1 MSEIISDEVKKVWP
15 KSAPSISNINKYVE
29 KYKNEVIVIKYGG
42 NVLID
47 REVFNNFIVD
57 IGILHKLGL
66 SIIVVHGGGPRIK
79 RELDKSNISS
89 KFIKGLRVTDKKIIN
104 IVENVLIDFNK
115 DIVNSLKL
123 QGSNATSIHTKE
135 KNIISVK
142 PEDEELGFVGIP
154 EKINMYILNELIKK
168 KEIPVI
174 APLGIG
180 KDNQSY
186 NINGD
191 TAAGAIAKSLKSRRL
206 LLMTNVEGVYDNN
219 KKLISELCVNEEF
232 VSGTYKGNP
241 DLAQFDLKLGYTA
254 ADFIQMLALININ
267 VVGIEPKKD
276 ILFEQSGTLD
286 SVISSIASY
295 YGYFWFIDPKTMTI
309 KFVNTVALILKDEK
323 SLGPDLVAHNL
334 KRLQNFAWWTYEY
347 GLIKN
352 NGEADKF
359 RRINNDIKY
368 EIYGSGIISSY
379 DEVMNVI
386 KCSKGESERSKF
398 LPYNIEEIAMTCFDY
413 SEIQDRYYV
422 IDSMDHLYES
432 FKRDQDIFWFEG

>member
-1 MSEIISDEVKKVWP
+1 MSGIISDEVKKVWP

-42 NVLID
+42 NVLIE

-154 EKINMYILNELIKK
+154 EKINTDILNGSIIK

-206 LLMTNVEGVYDNN
+206 LLMTNVEGVLDNE
-219 KKLISELCVNEEF
+219 KKLISE
-232 VSGTYKGNP
+232 
-241 DLAQFDLKLGYTA
+241 
-254 ADFIQMLALININ
+254 
-267 VVGIEPKKD
+267 
-276 ILFEQSGTLD
+276 
-286 SVISSIASY
+286 ISS
-295 YGYFWFIDPKTMTI
+295 KKVM
-309 KFVNTVALILKDEK
+309 E
-323 SLGPDLVAHNL
+323 
-334 KRLQNFAWWTYEY
+334 
-347 GLIKN
+347 LIKN
-352 NGEADKF
+352 ETISGGMIPKINTCLDAVVNGVRGVVIMDGRKPHS
-359 RRINNDIKY
+359 ILN
-368 EIYGSGIISSY
+368 EIFSDAGAGTLI
-379 DEVMNVI
+379 
-386 KCSKGESERSKF
+386 R
-398 LPYNIEEIAMTCFDY
+398 
-413 SEIQDRYYV
+413 
-422 IDSMDHLYES
+422 
-432 FKRDQDIFWFEG
+432 